1 MTTWPAIG
9 SGSGSSCTTNC
20 SGPPYCCIT
29 MARIRVFSRLGLSN
43 ELGFIGS
50 NFPTR
55 RSLLFEPAIEEVANS
70 GSNFA
75 MVSLERK
82 VARIVEMN
90 FGVRIIAPE
99 RLGAG
104 GPEEPIG
111 LGPKGQE
118 RRGRRGGT
126 HMRTFVEL

>member
-9 SGSGSSCTTNC
+9 SGSGSSCSTNC

-29 MARIRVFSRLGLSN
+29 MARIKVFSRLGLPN

-50 NFPTR
+50 KFPTH
-55 RSLLFEPAIEEVANS
+55 RSLLFERAIEEVANS
-70 GSNFA
+70 GCNFA

-90 FGVRIIAPE
+90 FGLRIIAPE

-104 GPEEPIG
+104 GQEERIALAPPG
-111 LGPKGQE
+111 RKQRGACS
-118 RRGRRGGT
+118 GRRP
-126 HMRTFVEL
+126 

>member
-29 MARIRVFSRLGLSN
+29 MARTKVFSRLGLSN

-50 NFPTR
+50 KFPTY
-55 RSLLFEPAIEEVANS
+55 RSILFERAIEEIAN
-70 GSNFA
+70 GGCNFA

-90 FGVRIIAPE
+90 FGVRVIAPE
-99 RLGAG
+99 RLRAA
-104 GPEEPIG
+104 
-111 LGPKGQE
+111 GQE
-118 RRGRRGGT
+118 ERIVLAP
-126 HMRTFVEL
+126 HS